1 MSPIN
6 ITSILDETRDQ
17 RPGIKPGAV
26 GLSNANRNI
35 DWVGLAG
42 PVVEGAVNSI
52 ANKRIHDQAQKA
64 LDIEA
69 IGGQKS
75 QSVQQPRQDYNLN
88 PTLSLADRNK
98 AEAWSRSNA
107 LASASADQRL
117 RMSQHNFTAGN
128 VAKAEQDLLG
138 NVSKHITDVDLA
150 NTKLK
155 WQFDKDAQA
164 VKDYNNTFGAQIGAQ
179 KARLKAQ
186 HIQQQGADLVK
197 QIAESRD
204 QYNKYKNVA
213 GYAKNWDTYLKYYDE
228 WMNEKDET
236 KKRELQSKLL
246 MFKTM
251 LESGSVM
258 NPYTGITAAD
268 YLTNKLNRG

>member
-1 MSPIN
+1 MDN
-6 ITSILDETRDQ
+6 IFS
-17 RPGIKPGAV
+17 KP
-26 GLSNANRNI
+26 

-42 PVVEGAVNSI
+42 PVVEGTVNSI
-52 ANKRIHDQAQKA
+52 ANKKIHDLAQKA

-69 IGGQKS
+69 VGGQKS

-117 RMSQHNFTAGN
+117 RMAQHNFTAGN
-128 VAKAEQDLLG
+128 VAKAEQDLLE
-138 NVSKHITDVDLA
+138 NVSKHITDVDLV

-155 WQFDKDAQA
+155 WQFDKDAQTVA
-164 VKDYNNTFGAQIGAQ
+164 DYNRTFGAQIGAQ

-213 GYAKNWDTYLKYYDE
+213 GYAKNWDTYLKYHDE

-246 MFKTM
+246 LFKTM

-268 YLTNKLNRG
+268 YLTNNLNRG